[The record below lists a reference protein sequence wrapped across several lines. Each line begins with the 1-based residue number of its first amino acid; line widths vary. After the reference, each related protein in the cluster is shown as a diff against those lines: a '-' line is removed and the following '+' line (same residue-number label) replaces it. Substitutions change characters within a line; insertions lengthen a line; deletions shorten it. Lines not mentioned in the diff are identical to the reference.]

1 MNHDGETRRFGFAFE
16 DRYRP
21 LLRLLGIRP
30 DTCELT
36 LSDDLLRVRFGP
48 WLVLSPRGNVAGA
61 ELSGP
66 YSAVKAIG
74 PRLSLADGGLTFGS
88 TTRQGVCIR
97 FHRSVSGSEPL
108 GVLRHPALTVTV
120 EEPARLLGALLSPH
134 GAAQRTAT

>member
-1 MNHDGETRRFGFAFE
+1 MNHDGETRRFAFAFE

-36 LSDDLLRVRFGP
+36 LNADVLRVRFGP
-48 WLVLSPRGNVAGA
+48 WVVLSPRANVAGA

-74 PRLSLADGGLTFGS
+74 PHLSLADGGLTFGS
-88 TTRQGVCIR
+88 NTRQGVCIR
-97 FHRSVSGSEPL
+97 FRRSVSGSEPL

-120 EEPARLLGALLSPH
+120 EEPARLLDALRAAH
-134 GAAQRTAT
+134 GAAR